1 MQATHYKEW
10 LKFSL
15 VWCKL
20 GLLLLEMG
28 TVFLAKV
35 LLIQL
40 HSYFCLK
47 QYAGKNTHIRTCT
60 RTHHISDHFRGESR
74 LSSCYLFPVHLFVK

>member
-10 LKFSL
+10 LKFS
-15 VWCKL
+15 VAWCKL

-28 TVFLAKV
+28 TVFLDKV

-47 QYAGKNTHIRTCT
+47 QYAGKNTH
-60 RTHHISDHFRGESR
+60 
-74 LSSCYLFPVHLFVK
+74 VHAHAHTILLTIFEVNLG